1 MNKWQMN
8 AAAGIVWPYGGG
20 VSAPDG
26 NNHRHLSIHP
36 NGRKNAKKGSSTAP
50 VRERP
55 NLSMSKKDAGHN
67 SFKGGKRLRK
77 ALYALQIRR
86 NDAKQTQS
94 ELSRHP
100 YNLPENA
107 VTIPGSMKG

>member
-8 AAAGIVWPYGGG
+8 TATGIVWPNGGG

-26 NNHRHLSIHP
+26 NNRRHLSIHP
-36 NGRKNAKKGSSTAP
+36 NGRKNARKGSSTAP
-50 VRERP
+50 VRER
-55 NLSMSKKDAGHN
+55 LYLKQGKDTPHN
-67 SFKGGKRLRK
+67 GFTGGKRLRK

-86 NDAKQTQS
+86 SDAKQTQS

-100 YNLPENA
+100 YSLPESA